1 MPAAPEIEPVTTPA
15 QLQRFISV
23 ADRINAADPNY
34 VTPLRMERQDALSP
48 GKNPFFAHAD
58 VKLWIAVRDGRDV
71 GRISAQIDHLAPVN
85 PDGPDGHFGLISA
98 EDDPETFAALFRTA
112 EDWLKARG
120 CRRVLGPFNLSINE
134 EVGLLVHGFD
144 TPPMVMMGHDP
155 AYAAARLEALG
166 YVKAKDVYAYA
177 SSFEEDLP
185 AAVVRR
191 VRRGPAPGLILRPLD
206 MKRYGAEV
214 DALTGILNDAW
225 SDNWGFTPVTDA
237 ETRQLATALKPVID
251 PRLTW
256 FAEIDGEIAGFVV
269 ALPNV
274 NEAIGDLNGRLM
286 PFGWAKLLWHLK
298 VSRVKSVR
306 IPLMGVRR
314 RYAGTLRGI
323 MAPFHLMDIIRTQA
337 RSLGY
342 QRCEMS
348 WILEDNAPMRAIL
361 EALGAHVYKTYRI
374 YQKTLT

>member
-1 MPAAPEIEPVTTPA
+1 MPSALQIEPVTTRGE
-15 QLQRFISV
+15 LDRFISV
-23 ADRINAADPNY
+23 ADRVNARDPNY

-48 GKNPFFAHAD
+48 AKNPFFAHAD
-58 VKLWIAVRDGRDV
+58 VQLWIAVREGRDV

-85 PDGPDGHFGLISA
+85 PGGPDGHFGLISA
-98 EDDPETFAALFRTA
+98 EDDPDIFAALLGTA

-134 EVGLLVHGFD
+134 EVGLLIDGFD

-155 AYAAARLEALG
+155 AYAAARMEAQG
-166 YVKAKDVYAYA
+166 YFKAKDVHAYA

-191 VRRGPAPGLILRPLD
+191 VRRGPPSGLVLRPLD
-206 MKRYGAEV
+206 MKRYDAEV

-225 SDNWGFTPVTDA
+225 AGNWGFTPVTEA

-256 FAEIDGEIAGFVV
+256 FAEIDGEVAGFVV

-274 NEAIGDLNGRLM
+274 NEAIGDLNGRLL
-286 PFGWAKLLWHLK
+286 PFGWARLLWRLK

-306 IPLMGVRR
+306 IPLMGVKR
-314 RYAGTLRGI
+314 RYAGTLKGA
-323 MAPFHLMDIIRTQA
+323 MAPFHLMDTIRTQA
-337 RSLGY
+337 RALGY

-348 WILEDNAPMRAIL
+348 WILEDNAPMRGIVD
-361 EALGAHVYKTYRI
+361 ALGAQIYKTYRI
-374 YQKTLT
+374 YQKALA